1 MVKKYLIS
9 QKMYIKK
16 KSEDVRLNHQGDY
29 VRPKQSHH
37 SNLESIKEC

>member
-1 MVKKYLIS
+1 MILKKYR
-9 QKMYIKK
+9 MKK

-37 SNLESIKEC
+37 SNLASIKECQ